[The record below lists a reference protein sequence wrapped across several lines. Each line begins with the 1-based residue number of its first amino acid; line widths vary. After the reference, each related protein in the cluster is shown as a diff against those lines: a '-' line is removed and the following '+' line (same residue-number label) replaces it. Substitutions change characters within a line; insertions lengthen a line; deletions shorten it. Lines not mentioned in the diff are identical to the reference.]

1 MAVYGLDDSDLDE
14 FLESESSDSESPA
27 LHLAL
32 RPKAAEP
39 SQPLLTTVSLRG
51 PGSSKFSRIAQDA
64 CRITPANRWDADTGW
79 EAERTQAPK
88 RFGSFIENA
97 ELFDADLFG
106 SPQQEASAM
115 DPQQRLLL
123 EGCWDALSH
132 STRASELTGDAAKG
146 VAVTVGI
153 SYTEYYLNYKHQGL
167 TAYTATSGTLSV
179 VCGRLS
185 FTLGL
190 KGPSISIDT
199 ACSSSLVGAHIACTS
214 FLSESCPRALVC
226 GVNLTMR
233 AETTA
238 VLAKAGMLASD
249 GRCKTL
255 DSSADGYMR
264 GEACVVH
271 LLETQRADG
280 TTKDKSSHALVV
292 TGTSVNQDGRSSS
305 LTVHLFPYIYLC

>member
-1 MAVYGLDDSDLDE
+1 MAVYGLDDSDLEE
-14 FLESESSDSESPA
+14 FLESESSASESGGPA
-27 LHLAL
+27 LRLAL
-32 RPKAAEP
+32 QPKAAEP
-39 SQPLLTTVSLRG
+39 SQPLLTSVSLRG
-51 PGSSKFSRIAQDA
+51 PDISHLSSLSQDA
-64 CRITPANRWDADTGW
+64 CQVVPSNRWDADTGW
-79 EAERTQAPK
+79 EEERTQAPK
-88 RFGSFIENA
+88 RFGSFISGA

-132 STRASELTGDAAKG
+132 SSRARDLTGEAAKG

-214 FLSESCPRALVC
+214 FLSETCQRALVC
-226 GVNLTMR
+226 GVNLTTK

-238 VLAKAGMLASD
+238 VLAKAGMLAQD

-271 LLETQRADG
+271 LLEAQKPDAAHMD
-280 TTKDKSSHALVV
+280 KDSHALVIK
-292 TGTSVNQDGRSSS
+292 GTSVNQDGRSSS
-305 LTVHLFPYIYLC
+305 LTVRRTAYLM